1 MNMLIIFAG
10 LILALLG
17 AALTV
22 VLALRAGASSRR
34 ANPDGS
40 PAPKAR
46 APKWPL
52 AFVVLGLA
60 AVVAGNCFTVVPTG
74 YTGVRTTFGLIDQ
87 ESCMPGFNF
96 VTPFVQNISLVNN
109 KQQDIRFTD
118 QIWSE
123 TQEQTVVY
131 MENVTVTYQI
141 VPEASAWIYANVEN
155 WVEELVDIDL
165 VSSALKSASRSL
177 SADVVTDRSVIET
190 AAQQQLQAALDG
202 KYGENRVAVKNVI
215 INNMDFDES
224 YNQAIAQKSQAIQE
238 QQEQAIRNQTNID
251 KAKAEAEAERERA
264 QGQADAELI
273 QAQAKAEANRI
284 ISQSI
289 TAATQRQDVI
299 NRWNGELPR
308 YAGGDASFGILD
320 AFDLPAA
327 SSQAPASTPTPQT
340 GSGQG

>member
-1 MNMLIIFAG
+1 MNTLIILAG
-10 LILALLG
+10 LLIAVLG
-17 AALTV
+17 AVLTV
-22 VLALRAGASSRR
+22 LLSIRSSASNRR
-34 ANPDGS
+34 ASADGS
-40 PAPKAR
+40 PAPRAR

-52 AFVVLGLA
+52 IFVALGLVC
-60 AVVAGNCFTVVPTG
+60 VVAGNCFTVVPTG

-87 ESCMPGFNF
+87 ESCMPGFNL

-109 KQQDIRFTD
+109 KQQDIRFTG

-155 WVEELVDIDL
+155 WVEELVDIDI

-177 SADVVTDRSVIET
+177 SADVVTDRSVIEE
-190 AAQQQLQAALDG
+190 AAREQLQTALDN
-202 KYGENRVAVKNVI
+202 KYGENRVVIKNVI
-215 INNMDFDES
+215 ISNMDFDES
-224 YNQAIAQKSQAIQE
+224 YNEAIAQKSQAIQE

-289 TAATQRQDVI
+289 TSATQRQDII
-299 NRWNGELPR
+299 NQWNGELPR

-320 AFDLPAA
+320 AFDVPA
-327 SSQAPASTPTPQT
+327 SSSPAPAN
-340 GSGQG
+340 